1 MMIDNYDVAKAL
13 TKKLEASLP
22 IRVRPGK
29 EFLKTLKK
37 QEGETNPDREYEVI
51 KVMYAGDDGGIM
63 CALASDAKAKQA
75 NIVSLTHLQIDP
87 NHPLASEVES
97 YQRQRVRNLMLQNK
111 GGFKAELLAPTSQ
124 KNKKPAKGF
133 GK

>member
-1 MMIDNYDVAKAL
+1 MMLDNYDVARAL
-13 TKKLEASLP
+13 TEKLEASLP
-22 IRVRPGK
+22 IKVRPGK
-29 EFLKTLKK
+29 EFLKMLKK
-37 QEGETNPDREYEVI
+37 QTEEANPDREYEVT

-63 CALASDAKAKQA
+63 CALASDVEAKQA

-87 NHPLASEVES
+87 NHPLASEVQS

-111 GGFKAELLAPTSQ
+111 GGFKAELLAPISL
-124 KNKKPAKGF
+124 KSKKRTKGF